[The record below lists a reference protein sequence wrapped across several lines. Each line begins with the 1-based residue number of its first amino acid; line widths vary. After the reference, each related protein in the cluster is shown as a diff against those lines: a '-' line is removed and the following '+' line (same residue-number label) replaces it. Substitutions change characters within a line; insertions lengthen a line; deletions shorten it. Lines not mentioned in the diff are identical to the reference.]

1 MSRALKVAGG
11 TDPSALKNAH
21 GPGQEDSWAALE
33 VQMQAFITEAA
44 NQPGEF
50 ARHAEA
56 IAKRGVNLSGVV
68 CLGLGDRGG
77 AAFMAADESGLRT
90 ALNEAGFAFREIPIV
105 TIAIDDKPGTVA
117 AAARKLGDA
126 GVNIDLMAGVGM
138 TDNKVTLAIGVDKV
152 DEARQALGDLVTEW
166 SASRVTAGAR

>member
-1 MSRALKVAGG
+1 
-11 TDPSALKNAH
+11 
-21 GPGQEDSWAALE
+21 
-33 VQMQAFITEAA
+33 MQAFITEAG
-44 NQPGEF
+44 NKPGEF

-56 IAKRGVNLSGVV
+56 IAKKGINLSGVV

-105 TIAIDDKPGTVA
+105 TVAIEDKPGA
-117 AAARKLGDA
+117 AAEAARKLADA

-138 TDNKVTLAIGVDKV
+138 TDNKVIAGDRR
-152 DEARQALGDLVTEW
+152 RQD
-166 SASRVTAGAR
+166 R

>member
-1 MSRALKVAGG
+1 
-11 TDPSALKNAH
+11 
-21 GPGQEDSWAALE
+21 
-33 VQMQAFITEAA
+33 MQAFITEAA
-44 NQPGEF
+44 NKPGEF

-56 IAKRGVNLSGVV
+56 IAKKGINLSGVV

-90 ALNEAGFAFREIPIV
+90 ALNEGGFAFREIPIV
-105 TIAIDDKPGTVA
+105 TVAIEDRPGA
-117 AAARKLGDA
+117 AAEAARKLADA

-152 DEARQALGDLVTEW
+152 DEAKRALGDLVTEW
-166 SASRVTAGAR
+166 SASRITAGTR